1 MSLEEVKSYINS
13 IRRDFAD
20 RPLSET
26 AVKENPFEQYS
37 VWFEEAVNSQIL
49 DPYAMCL
56 STATKT
62 GIPSSR
68 IVYMRDII
76 DEQFIFYTNYNSQK
90 GIELA
95 ENPFAALN
103 IHWGELERQIRIEG
117 TVTKVDKAI
126 SDKYFAARPK
136 ESKIGAWASKQ
147 SNQLIDRKELEQ
159 KVQQLTEQ
167 YKDHEDIPRPDFWGG
182 YQLNPTRIE
191 FWQGRPSRLHD
202 RIIFEKIDQQWKIA
216 RLSP

>member
-1 MSLEEVKSYINS
+1 M
-13 IRRDFAD
+13 
-20 RPLSET
+20 
-26 AVKENPFEQYS
+26 
-37 VWFEEAVNSQIL
+37 
-49 DPYAMCL
+49 
-56 STATKT
+56 
-62 GIPSSR
+62 
-68 IVYMRDII
+68 
-76 DEQFIFYTNYNSQK
+76 
-90 GIELA
+90 A

-159 KVQQLTEQ
+159 KVQQLTEK

-191 FWQGRPSRLHD
+191 FWQGRRSRLHD
-202 RIIFEKIDQQWKIA
+202 RINFELVKGSWVKS
-216 RLSP
+216 RLAP